1 MPNLFESRQH
11 GSIKRIEFSS
21 PNNHRVKIA
30 SIFSLA
36 FGLLL
41 LLGTIRGGATSLAK
55 FVTINDVPAISYAMW
70 QSLTAALL
78 LLIAGYLKTKRLPSF
93 RDAGVHYLFCGIV
106 GAALPNVLFFISIK
120 NMNAGAMAVILT
132 LGPIFTYTLLL
143 GLGREALN
151 RFRLI
156 GLILGLIGGGM
167 IALGN
172 TESNFSFNVFYLIAL
187 LCPILYASMS
197 VYVSCRMSS
206 PADPFLVAGATHL
219 VSFMALLPV
228 GLITQQIHPIW
239 ITPDL
244 TDGLILL
251 HGAIG
256 ATAYALLF
264 KIIELAGP
272 IFYSFSSY
280 IIAVTGVIWGVA
292 LFGEQLTPGFL
303 IATVAIFAG
312 LYLINAKAQCPQK
325 TGN

>member
-1 MPNLFESRQH
+1 M
-11 GSIKRIEFSS
+11 
-21 PNNHRVKIA
+21 KIA

-156 GLILGLIGGGM
+156 GLILGLIGG
-167 IALGN
+167 A
-172 TESNFSFNVFYLIAL
+172 
-187 LCPILYASMS
+187 
-197 VYVSCRMSS
+197 
-206 PADPFLVAGATHL
+206 
-219 VSFMALLPV
+219 
-228 GLITQQIHPIW
+228 
-239 ITPDL
+239 
-244 TDGLILL
+244 
-251 HGAIG
+251 
-256 ATAYALLF
+256 
-264 KIIELAGP
+264 
-272 IFYSFSSY
+272 
-280 IIAVTGVIWGVA
+280 
-292 LFGEQLTPGFL
+292 
-303 IATVAIFAG
+303 
-312 LYLINAKAQCPQK
+312 
-325 TGN
+325 